1 MKYIDTHTHMYLSD
15 EFCNDSD
22 LVVRSAIAAGVERMI
37 FPNVDLSTIDPMMNL
52 HAKFPDNTF
61 VAFGLHPTEVKE
73 NWQEA
78 LEQICPLF
86 EKHKCVAVGEI
97 GIDLYWDKT
106 FREEQISAL
115 NVQFGWAEALSLP
128 VILHCRDGLNE
139 VLEVIDNYKGN
150 VPQIVFHSFGGSDA
164 DVERIKKSGDFYFG
178 INGVV
183 TFKNAQDLRDAL
195 PSIGLDRIL
204 LETDSP
210 YLAPVPYRGKR
221 NESSYIPI
229 IAKKIAEVL
238 GSSEEA
244 VATATTANAES
255 FFNL

>member
-1 MKYIDTHTHMYLSD
+1 M
-15 EFCNDSD
+15 
-22 LVVRSAIAAGVERMI
+22 
-37 FPNVDLSTIDPMMNL
+37 
-52 HAKFPDNTF
+52 
-61 VAFGLHPTEVKE
+61 
-73 NWQEA
+73 
-78 LEQICPLF
+78 
-86 EKHKCVAVGEI
+86 
-97 GIDLYWDKT
+97 YWDKT

-150 VPQIVFHSFGGSDA
+150 VPQIVFHSFGGSVA

-238 GSSEEA
+238 GVSEEA

>member
-1 MKYIDTHTHMYLSD
+1 MKYIDTHTHLYLSD

-150 VPQIVFHSFGGSDA
+150 VPQIVFHSFGGSVA
-164 DVERIKKSGDFYFG
+164 DVERIKKSGD
-178 INGVV
+178 
-183 TFKNAQDLRDAL
+183 
-195 PSIGLDRIL
+195 
-204 LETDSP
+204 
-210 YLAPVPYRGKR
+210 
-221 NESSYIPI
+221 
-229 IAKKIAEVL
+229 
-238 GSSEEA
+238 
-244 VATATTANAES
+244 
-255 FFNL
+255 

>member
-1 MKYIDTHTHMYLSD
+1 M
-15 EFCNDSD
+15 
-22 LVVRSAIAAGVERMI
+22 
-37 FPNVDLSTIDPMMNL
+37 
-52 HAKFPDNTF
+52 
-61 VAFGLHPTEVKE
+61 
-73 NWQEA
+73 
-78 LEQICPLF
+78 LEL
-86 EKHKCVAVGEI
+86 
-97 GIDLYWDKT
+97 
-106 FREEQISAL
+106 
-115 NVQFGWAEALSLP
+115 
-128 VILHCRDGLNE
+128 
-139 VLEVIDNYKGN
+139 IDNYKGN
-150 VPQIVFHSFGGSDA
+150 VPQIVFHSFGGSVA
-164 DVERIKKSGDFYFG
+164 EVERIKKSGDFYFG

-238 GSSEEA
+238 GVSEEV